1 MSELLLSRQGPLAH
15 VWLASNYDKKLS
27 KHQLLSTN
35 IVTSSNIISSKQL
48 HSLNVAS
55 DAGNTI
61 TLRLSGQLLLGIVK
75 IYSRKT
81 KYLLDD
87 INETLYKLKNSFKYA
102 SGATLGTNTAIT
114 VNLPPQQTTLTNFSR
129 TLLQDQVTDLDL
141 FYQDDLR
148 LDEPDQNTTTDALLS
163 QVSSLG
169 RSDETADFDR
179 SVEVARGDDAM
190 DMDFDLNLDDS
201 IEQGRDVQMPLS
213 EGDTSV
219 YDLGKEQSGLDG
231 ADAALDFDLDEPLET
246 IEEQPTSP
254 QLAEEPVTPPHT
266 EPRTRRRLV
275 GVMENGAI
283 KTTKRRL
290 VVDNE
295 EDLEGGL
302 PNSVLRSI
310 QHMQTYGGFS
320 GETLTLKMS
329 ELDKVSLIYDL
340 AETANMKR
348 RRIWNL
354 DEQLRQACAE
364 LADQEQAQ
372 ALSPVQTTD
381 YDFDNNMDFDLS
393 LPGLGSDDIL
403 QPEGEEENEDGDLNG
418 IENVKGTIQIAEHLR
433 QTFYDQPTV
442 TLQDLM
448 HKDLEDSQNTPLG
461 ATRKTETGIK
471 VSQRREATRCF
482 FELLVLASHDC
493 VSLDQEEPELATQ
506 LGTGLT
512 IRPRDK
518 LISNF
523 V

>member
-1 MSELLLSRQGPLAH
+1 M
-15 VWLASNYDKKLS
+15 WLASNYDKKLS
-27 KHQLLSTN
+27 KNQLLSTN

-48 HSLNVAS
+48 DSLNAAS
-55 DAGNTI
+55 DTGNTI

-102 SGATLGTNTAIT
+102 SGATLGTSTAIT
-114 VNLPPQQTTLTNFSR
+114 VNLPPQQTTMTNFSR

-148 LDEPDQNTTTDALLS
+148 LDEPEQTTNTEALIS

-169 RSDETADFDR
+169 QDLAEYDR
-179 SVEVARGDDAM
+179 SVEVARGDETM

-201 IEQGRDVQMPLS
+201 IEQGRDAQIPMS
-213 EGDTSV
+213 EGETSV
-219 YDLGKEQSGLDG
+219 LDLGKDLPDLHST
-231 ADAALDFDLDEPLET
+231 DAGLDFDLEPLET
-246 IEEQPTSP
+246 IEEHTNSP
-254 QLAEEPVTPPHT
+254 EVTEEPLTPPQH
-266 EPRTRRRLV
+266 EPRTRRRIV

-283 KTTKRRL
+283 RTTKRRL

-295 EDLEGGL
+295 DELEGGL
-302 PNSVLRSI
+302 PNSVLKSI

-320 GETLTLKMS
+320 GETLTLKLS
-329 ELDKVSLIYDL
+329 EQDKVSLIYEL
-340 AETANMKR
+340 AEAADSKR

-354 DEQLRQACAE
+354 DEQLRQRCAE
-364 LADQEQAQ
+364 LAHQEQEQ
-372 ALSPVQTTD
+372 PLSPIQTTD

-393 LPGLGSDDIL
+393 LPELGSDDIL
-403 QPEGEEENEDGDLNG
+403 QSEGEEQNGGERNG

-433 QTFYDQPTV
+433 KTFFDQPTT

-448 HKDLEDSQNTPLG
+448 RKDIEDTQNIPLG
-461 ATRKTETGIK
+461 ATKKNEARIT
-471 VSQRREATRCF
+471 VSHRREATRCF
-482 FELLVLASHDC
+482 FELLVLASQDC
-493 VSLDQEEPELATQ
+493 VSLDQAEPSPSTQ
-506 LGTGLT
+506 LGTGVT

-518 LISNF
+518 LISKF
-523 V
+523 M

>member
-102 SGATLGTNTAIT
+102 SGATLGTSTAIT
-114 VNLPPQQTTLTNFSR
+114 VNLPPQQTTLTNLSR

-148 LDEPDQNTTTDALLS
+148 LDEPEETTDADALLS
-163 QVSSLG
+163 LVSSFG
-169 RSDETADFDR
+169 RSDEVADFDR

-190 DMDFDLNLDDS
+190 EMDFDLNLDDS
-201 IEQGRDVQMPLS
+201 IEQGRDIQVPMS
-213 EGDTSV
+213 EGDTSIL
-219 YDLGKEQSGLDG
+219 DLGKEQSEEGIDT
-231 ADAALDFDLDEPLET
+231 ALDFDLDEPLET
-246 IEEQPTSP
+246 IEEQASSP
-254 QLAEEPVTPPHT
+254 HLAEEPLTPQAETRP
-266 EPRTRRRLV
+266 RRRLV
-275 GVMENGAI
+275 GVMEDGAI

-302 PNSVLRSI
+302 PNNVLRSI

-320 GETLTLKMS
+320 GETLTLKLS
-329 ELDKVSLIYDL
+329 ELDKISLIYDL

-354 DEQLRQACAE
+354 DEQLRQTCAE
-364 LADQEQAQ
+364 LADQEQEQ
-372 ALSPVQTTD
+372 SLSPVQTTD
-381 YDFDNNMDFDLS
+381 YDFDNNLDFDLS

-403 QPEGEEENEDGDLNG
+403 QSEGEEQNEGGYLNG
-418 IENVKGTIQIAEHLR
+418 IENLKGTIQVAEHLR
-433 QTFYDQPTV
+433 KTFFDQPTV
-442 TLQDLM
+442 TLQDLIQ
-448 HKDLEDSQNTPLG
+448 KDLEDRQNTPLG
-461 ATRKTETGIK
+461 ATRKTDTGIK
-471 VSQRREATRCF
+471 VSQKREATRCF

-493 VSLDQEEPELATQ
+493 VSLDQDKSELTSQ
-506 LGTGLT
+506 LGTDLS

>member
-1 MSELLLSRQGPLAH
+1 MSDLLLARQGPLAQ

-48 HSLNVAS
+48 HALNAAS
-55 DAGNTI
+55 DPGNTI

-102 SGATLGTNTAIT
+102 SGATLGTTTAIAI
-114 VNLPPQQTTLTNFSR
+114 NLPPQQTTMTNFSR

-148 LDEPDQNTTTDALLS
+148 LDEPEQSTSTDTLLS

-169 RSDETADFDR
+169 QEPVDFDR

-190 DMDFDLNLDDS
+190 DVDFDLNLDDS
-201 IEQGRDVQMPLS
+201 IEQGRDVQIPMS

-219 YDLGKEQSGLDG
+219 LDLGKEHSELEGV
-231 ADAALDFDLDEPLET
+231 DAALDFDLDEPLET
-246 IEEQPTSP
+246 IEELATSP
-254 QLAEEPVTPPHT
+254 QLAEEPLTPPQAT
-266 EPRTRRRLV
+266 ARTHRRLV
-275 GVMENGAI
+275 GVMDDGAI

-295 EDLEGGL
+295 EELEGGL

-310 QHMQTYGGFS
+310 QHMQTHGGFS
-320 GETLTLKMS
+320 GETLTLKLS
-329 ELDKVSLIYDL
+329 ELDKISLIYDL

-354 DEQLRQACAE
+354 DEQLRQRCAE
-364 LADQEQAQ
+364 LADQEHEQ
-372 ALSPVQTTD
+372 ALSPIQTAD

-403 QPEGEEENEDGDLNG
+403 QSEVENQNEGDEQNG

-433 QTFYDQPTV
+433 KSFFDQPTIN
-442 TLQDLM
+442 LEALM
-448 HKDLEDSQNTPLG
+448 RKDIEDSQNTPLG
-461 ATRKTETGIK
+461 VTRKTETGIQ
-471 VSQRREATRCF
+471 VSQRREATKCF
-482 FELLVLASHDC
+482 FELLVLASQDC
-493 VSLDQEEPELATQ
+493 ISLDQDEPEPSTQ

-518 LISNF
+518 LISHF